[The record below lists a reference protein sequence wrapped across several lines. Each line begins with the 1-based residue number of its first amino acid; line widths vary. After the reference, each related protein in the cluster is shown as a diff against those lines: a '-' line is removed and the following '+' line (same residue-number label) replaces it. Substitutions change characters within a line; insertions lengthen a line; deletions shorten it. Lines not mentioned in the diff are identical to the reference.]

1 MEAQGKS
8 YVGDMET
15 WFTAAGPNIRYRDDP
30 AVLVIE
36 GPGRRGGSRG
46 LREWAGRRKLW
57 RGTGPNR
64 PGAMTAACFAV
75 TRFNEMGTRHDA

>member
-46 LREWAGRRKLW
+46 LRE
-57 RGTGPNR
+57 
-64 PGAMTAACFAV
+64 
-75 TRFNEMGTRHDA
+75 